1 MTDEMRFTKRTGVLL
16 LMAGLFVFLLYL
28 YLLDIMGLETFSGVI
43 RTIQQTNPLYYLLAL
58 GCLLLTMAFYS
69 LTWQR
74 LLHIVSVKVS
84 FLKALQ
90 FIWIGSFVDLLVPA
104 ESVSGDISRIYLA
117 SKESNE
123 NAGKIVASVVTHRLL
138 SGFVVFG
145 GFFISSVYFILK
157 YSPPSVVQEAVL
169 IILATSIVSQSLLF
183 YLSTR
188 KHATE
193 KLVNWLINLLV
204 RFSRGHWHFDKLR
217 KSAERMLAAFHDG
230 IATFGQRSRMLV
242 LPVIFAIVAWF
253 FDLLIVVLVFFSL
266 GSLGVTV
273 SLSLIVV
280 VYSIG
285 VGLQVIPIGIPAE
298 IGIYEIVMTS
308 VYTLFGVPI
317 AVSAVATLFTRVITL
332 WVKLLIGGVAVQ
344 WLGIKA
350 FKGPVASN

>member
-1 MTDEMRFTKRTGVLL
+1 MTNELRLAKRTGALL
-16 LMAGLFVFLLYL
+16 VMAGLFVFLLYL
-28 YLLDIMGLETFSGVI
+28 YFLVPFDEVVT
-43 RTIQQTNPLYYLLAL
+43 TTQQANLIYYLLAFS
-58 GCLLLTMAFYS
+58 CLFISMSFFS

-74 LLHIVSVKVS
+74 LLHLVSVKVS
-84 FLKALQ
+84 FLKASQ
-90 FIWIGSFVDLLVPA
+90 YVWIGSFIDLLVPA
-104 ESVSGDISRIYLA
+104 ESVSGDISRIYLV
-117 SKESNE
+117 SKESNAD
-123 NAGKIVASVVTHRLL
+123 AGKVVASVVGHRLL

-145 GFFISSVYFILK
+145 GFLISSVYFILK
-157 YSPPSVVQEAVL
+157 YSPPTIVQEAL
-169 IILATSIVSQSLLF
+169 AIILAVSVVSQSLLF

-193 KLVNWLINLLV
+193 KVVNWVFNLLG
-204 RFSRGHWHFDKLR
+204 RLSRGRWHFDRPR
-217 KSAERMLAAFHDG
+217 KSAEKMLTAFHDG

-298 IGIYEIVMTS
+298 IGVYEIIMTS

-317 AVSAVATLFTRVITL
+317 AVSAVATLLTRVITL

-350 FKGPVASN
+350 FRSPVASN